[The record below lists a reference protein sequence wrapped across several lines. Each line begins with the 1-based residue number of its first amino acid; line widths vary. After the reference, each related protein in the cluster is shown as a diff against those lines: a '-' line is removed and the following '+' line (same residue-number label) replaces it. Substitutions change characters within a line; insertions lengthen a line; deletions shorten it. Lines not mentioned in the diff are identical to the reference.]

1 MLRYLK
7 LREVC
12 VELDLAPD
20 LVDTLQGEG
29 LIEVKHS
36 LEEEPLLSATEAEKL
51 RVIAVLMRDLD
62 VNLAGV
68 EVILHMRE
76 DLRTMH
82 EQFDEILRTLVD
94 ELRKRMG

>member
-12 VELDLAPD
+12 VELDLSPE

-36 LEEEPLLSATEAEKL
+36 LEDEPLLSAAEAEKL

-76 DLRTMH
+76 DLRSMH
-82 EQFDEILRTLVD
+82 EQFEEVLRTLVE
-94 ELRKRMG
+94 ELRKRMP